1 MIEEIDSE
9 EKVRSRVLIIPEGFS
24 DRVKTGEKTNLTIKR
39 HPDSDPQYSQAAYSH
54 VLKAIIKTITGLVGS
69 VQLAEEKDESQGI
82 EEIFLSYQPQ
92 RLITLRSELATPRKA
107 IPSGYNHTIP
117 AMTVMFI
124 LFTVL
129 MYGGI
134 TLLEERRQGQLERI
148 VINPISFSLLLA
160 GKWLSRF
167 PLGMFQLTVLFL
179 AGYLLFDFNLGSSLF
194 SVLLISLFFCRAI
207 AGLSLLMGSPFEK
220 EELLVVVSILL
231 ANLMAGLGG
240 CWWPLELVPP
250 AMKTVGLFFPTGW
263 AMEAFHKLIFFGE
276 SLTGVKTHILVLSG
290 FALVF
295 LTLAV
300 KFFRWKK

>member
-117 AMTVMFI
+117 AMTIMFI

-167 PLGMFQLTVLFL
+167 LLGMFQLTVLFL
-179 AGYLLFDFNLGSSLF
+179 AGYLLFGFNLGSSLF

-207 AGLSLLMGSPFEK
+207 AGLSLLMGSLFEK

-240 CWWPLELVPP
+240 CWCKKGGHSPKGHPLP
-250 AMKTVGLFFPTGW
+250 W
-263 AMEAFHKLIFFGE
+263 
-276 SLTGVKTHILVLSG
+276 SR
-290 FALVF
+290 
-295 LTLAV
+295 
-300 KFFRWKK
+300 FRKPD